1 MDYIPGLTLLTRTNF
16 YINPFFM
23 YSGLLCPSFTIRD
36 LTIVAVS
43 NDVLS
48 LLPLVKIPLHRYCI
62 TNFFILDFDLGLSIQ

>member
-1 MDYIPGLTLLTRTNF
+1 
-16 YINPFFM
+16 M